1 MYDIEKEYYLKG
13 YELIAGSD
21 EAGRG
26 PLCGPVVCAAVIFPL
41 HYQNKKIKDSK
52 MMSDKERR
60 EAYKEIIK
68 DALSYSIIE
77 ISPATIDKINIYQA
91 SKLGMKKALL
101 NLSIKP
107 DLIITDYMKLD
118 EFKEFN
124 DILVLPLAKGDQKSI
139 NVAAASILAK
149 VTRDDIMEK
158 YDKLYPYYN
167 FKSHKGYPTKEHLEI
182 IKEKGI
188 IKGFYRET
196 YKPVKEL
203 LVEQIKL
210 F

>member
-41 HYQNKKIKDSK
+41 HYQNKEIKDSK
-52 MMSDKERR
+52 MMSDNKRR
-60 EAYKEIIK
+60 EVYKEIIK
-68 DALSYSIIE
+68 DALSYSIVE

-124 DILVLPLAKGDQKSI
+124 DILVLPLANGDQKSI